1 MSKLRKLLDRES
13 VIGYMF
19 LVPSFVFLIAILAYP
34 LALGIRMAFYDKS
47 LIYPI
52 SNFIGFDN
60 FEELFTDPTFWM
72 AFGNTVKWTAA
83 ITVVSILLGL
93 VLALILN
100 QSFAGRGIVRAIWL
114 LPWAIPTIVAS
125 LCWKWM
131 YDPTIGVLNYLFLKF
146 GIIREPLLYITSR
159 STAMVSVVVVA
170 AWKSYPFT
178 MLALLAGLQSI
189 PQELHEA
196 GQVDGASALQRFQ
209 YITLPLLMP
218 VISILTILQ
227 FIWNFNHFD
236 IVYQLTQGGPGD
248 ATMLLSTYVYMVAF
262 GATRLGYGSAIAVV
276 MLVMLMLFTAIY
288 LRLYKKQGAE
298 VSL

>member
-1 MSKLRKLLDRES
+1 VSKLRKLLDRES
-13 VIGYMF
+13 VIGYVF

-52 SNFIGFDN
+52 SNFIGFGN

-100 QSFAGRGIVRAIWL
+100 QSFVGRGVVRAIWL

-146 GIIREPLLYITSR
+146 GIIEKPLLYITSR
-159 STAMVSVVVVA
+159 STAMASVVVVA

-196 GQVDGASALQRFQ
+196 GQVDGASALQRFR

-218 VISILTILQ
+218 VIGILTILQ